1 MAGASVPP
9 SNSKADTAH
18 QQNTHHNAIPD
29 LVWTLPPFEKTR
41 SPSFT
46 WGNVVDGPTFCRKI
60 RAAYD
65 EVTRWRRNV
74 FNVPTGK
81 AGTMFIHV
89 LCEYGS
95 ESPTEKIAIS
105 AAMIIPHLLLQKPHA
120 KSKSRD
126 HVSCLE
132 RRLSLWKEGDIE
144 SLLQEGIAIQQR
156 LRNADHRS
164 RDDTSRAFARL
175 MFCGRTKA
183 ALKLITEDKGGG
195 PLSPHSLA
203 EPPPEQKDE
212 WTVLDELRSKHPE
225 GKPASQNC
233 IVDTSPNKGVFHPV
247 IIDNL
252 DGKTIRETT
261 LRIQGSAGPSGV
273 DASGWR
279 RMCTSFSRAS
289 SNLCNSITMM
299 ARRICTEYMDPEG
312 LSSFTACRLIALDKN
327 PGVRPIGVGEGL
339 RRIIGKA
346 AFGMLKEDVQR
357 ATGYI
362 QLCAGQECGSEAA
375 IHAMR
380 EVFSNDD
387 NHGVLLADASNV
399 FNCLNRHATLINIHT
414 LCPPLA

>member
-1 MAGASVPP
+1 
-9 SNSKADTAH
+9 
-18 QQNTHHNAIPD
+18 
-29 LVWTLPPFEKTR
+29 
-41 SPSFT
+41 
-46 WGNVVDGPTFCRKI
+46 
-60 RAAYD
+60 
-65 EVTRWRRNV
+65 
-74 FNVPTGK
+74 
-81 AGTMFIHV
+81 
-89 LCEYGS
+89 
-95 ESPTEKIAIS
+95 
-105 AAMIIPHLLLQKPHA
+105 
-120 KSKSRD
+120 
-126 HVSCLE
+126 
-132 RRLSLWKEGDIE
+132 
-144 SLLQEGIAIQQR
+144 
-156 LRNADHRS
+156 
-164 RDDTSRAFARL
+164 

-195 PLSPHSLA
+195 PLSPHSLV
-203 EPPPEQKDE
+203 EPPPEQMDE

-233 IVDTSPNKGVFHPV
+233 IVDTSPNKAVFHPV
-247 IIDNL
+247 IFDNL

-289 SNLCNSITMM
+289 SDLCNSIAMM
-299 ARRICTEYMDPEG
+299 ARRICTEYVDPEG

-327 PGVRPIGVGEGL
+327 PGVRPIGVGEVI
-339 RRIIGKA
+339 RRIIEKA
-346 AFGMLKEDVQR
+346 VLGMLKEDVQR

-387 NHGVLLADASNV
+387 NHGVLLADASNA

-414 LCPPLA
+414 LCPPLARILTNTYRQQSSLFIGEEVIYSKEGTTQGDPLAMPRALGILPLIQRLNVAARQVWFADDGTAGGKLNQIKLWWSMLNTIGPDYGYYPNAAKSWLIVKEDHLEAAERLFAGTGVNVTAEGKRHLGAAVGTRSFVESYVMKKVEKWKSEIEKLSDIAKS